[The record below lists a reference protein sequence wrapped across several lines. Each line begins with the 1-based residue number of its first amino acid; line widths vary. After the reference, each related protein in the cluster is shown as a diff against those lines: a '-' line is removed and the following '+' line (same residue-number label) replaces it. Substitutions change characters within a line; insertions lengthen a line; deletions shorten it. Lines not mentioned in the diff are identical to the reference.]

1 MSFPAIFFA
10 LSSVALIA
18 ALVAMWN
25 SLRAAFGGG
34 PRVAIETSRDLPD
47 HAALNDEKAS
57 LLRAIKD
64 LEYEHAVGKM
74 GEADF
79 QRLDAAYRARAK
91 QVLAQLDRDVKPLY
105 ERAER
110 LIAERISGVR
120 TSPVKVDA
128 PKRKPAPDT
137 TANAPDRA
145 RSLDEII
152 AAIHAGEITEPP
164 PPPAD
169 WPEQAKQFFVDA
181 VRRAIDEARA
191 KREVSSGPAVS
202 SADAPRGIAASS
214 ADAPTKESA
223 SPATDAS
230 DAEPDR

>member
-10 LSSVALIA
+10 LSSVALIF

-34 PRVAIETSRDLPD
+34 PRLALETSRDLPD

-110 LIAERISGVR
+110 LIAERISAEPIAR
-120 TSPVKVDA
+120 TKTP
-128 PKRKPAPDT
+128 KPAESDAISIDAGPG
-137 TANAPDRA
+137 APERA
-145 RSLDEII
+145 RSLDEIV

-164 PPPAD
+164 APPDGWPA
-169 WPEQAKQFFVDA
+169 EAKQFFVDA

-191 KREVSSGPAVS
+191 KR
-202 SADAPRGIAASS
+202 AS
-214 ADAPTKESA
+214 
-223 SPATDAS
+223 TDATASTEPSTDDDSSS
-230 DAEPDR
+230 DEADR